1 MNEVV
6 GGAVRLLGRSVG
18 RSVGRS
24 SLQVAKKRLAA
35 GRSLIAILGAVS
47 KYRGST
53 Q

>member
-6 GGAVRLLGRSVG
+6 GGTVRLLGRSVG
-18 RSVGRS
+18 PVCR
-24 SLQVAKKRLAA
+24 LQVAKKRLAA
-35 GRSLIAILGAVS
+35 GRSLLAILGAVS